1 MTETPP
7 IATLLDLGSL
17 AIVTTMLW
25 MVWKRLN
32 EVTDRLLQIL
42 ETLRRTEDLN
52 VSQAN
57 LNHRGE

>member
-52 VSQAN
+52 ASQAN
-57 LNHRGE
+57 LNHPGR